1 MCIGDQE
8 LFIVVYPL
16 DTLSRKFS
24 EFLPTWSHFSE
35 QSGIISLNSIN
46 THTVCLLLS
55 LQYEAGNT
63 EVVLL

>member
-24 EFLPTWSHFSE
+24 EFLPTSE

-55 LQYEAGNT
+55 LLYEAGNT